1 MNDKH
6 LRRLIE
12 GLFRLLFIIGPVLLL
27 SYFPKEGLLFLSTL
41 ALGYA
46 IGWGMEYV
54 NKKD

>member
-46 IGWGMEYV
+46 IGWGVEYID
-54 NKKD
+54 KKD

>member
-6 LRRLIE
+6 LHRLIE
-12 GLFRLLFIIGPVLLL
+12 GLFRLLFILGPVLLL
-27 SYFPKEGLLFLSTL
+27 SYFPKEGLLVLSIL

>member
-1 MNDKH
+1 M
-6 LRRLIE
+6 IE
-12 GLFRLLFIIGPVLLL
+12 GLFRLLFILGPVLLL
-27 SYFPKEGLLFLSTL
+27 SYFPKEGLLVLSIL